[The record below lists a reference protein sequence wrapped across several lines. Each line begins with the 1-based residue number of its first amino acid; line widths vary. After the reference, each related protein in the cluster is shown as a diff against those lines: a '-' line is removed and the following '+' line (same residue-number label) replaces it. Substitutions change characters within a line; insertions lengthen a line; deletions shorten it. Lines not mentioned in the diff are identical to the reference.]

1 MENKMEWFEGLGRV
15 QEDGRLGPIHVSLY
29 VALCLLA
36 KRQGFVDPL
45 PVSAPKLMPL
55 AKIGGKTPYHRTI
68 RELAEFGY
76 IKYLPSCDPGR
87 PSKVWLLTTVGA
99 AGQSGGCQVRSL

>member
-1 MENKMEWFEGLGRV
+1 MN
-15 QEDGRLGPIHVSLY
+15 LY
-29 VALCLLA
+29 LALCRLKA
-36 KRQGFVDPL
+36 EAGEPVA
-45 PVSAPKLMPL
+45 VSAPKLMPL

-87 PSKVWLLTTVGA
+87 PSEVWLLATDAA
-99 AGQSGGCQVRSL
+99 AGRAVGCQVR